1 MSPATPA
8 TPPTHDREE
17 TQPRFGPFRSS
28 PSPARP
34 PARHSG
40 AAGRLRIML
49 YRHRWLRWAAAAT
62 AALAVLTALGGDS
75 PDPAQAPAEAAP
87 PGPSTRLPPGTR
99 GVPVPVDSTVFAV
112 GDAVDVHAVL
122 DGAAVVRAALVVEAG
137 EDVDE
142 LIVAVPAEH
151 VDATVDALSTGG
163 VVLVLVPQPGPS
175 ESTTSSNDETPD
187 S

>member
-8 TPPTHDREE
+8 TPLAQDRDP
-17 TQPRFGPFRSS
+17 TQPRLGPFRSS

-34 PARHSG
+34 PARHSA

-49 YRHRWLRWAAAAT
+49 YRHRWLRWAAAAA
-62 AALAVLTALGGDS
+62 AALAVFAALSGDTS
-75 PDPAQAPAEAAP
+75 DPPQAPVEAVP

-122 DGAAVVRAALVVEAG
+122 DGAAVVRGAAIASVTT
-137 EDVDE
+137 DE
-142 LIVAVPAEH
+142 VILAVPSDR
-151 VDATVDALSTGG
+151 VDATVDALATGG
-163 VVLVLVPQPGPS
+163 VMLVLVPPPQRDPAAPTGA
-175 ESTTSSNDETPD
+175 TSG
-187 S
+187 

>member
-1 MSPATPA
+1 MSPATPPA
-8 TPPTHDREE
+8 PDRDP
-17 TQPRFGPFRSS
+17 TQPRLGPFRSS

-49 YRHRWLRWAAAAT
+49 YRHRWLRWAAAAG
-62 AALAVLTALGGDS
+62 AALAVLAALSGES
-75 PDPAQAPAEAAP
+75 SDPPQEPAEIAP

-122 DGAAVVRAALVVEAG
+122 DGAAVVLGAQVVSAAT
-137 EDVDE
+137 DE
-142 LIVAVPAEH
+142 VILAVPSDR
-151 VDATVDALSTGG
+151 VDATVDALATGG
-163 VVLVLVPQPGPS
+163 VMLVLVPPPQRDPAAPTYAPS
-175 ESTTSSNDETPD
+175 G
-187 S
+187 

>member
-8 TPPTHDREE
+8 AQDLEG

-34 PARHSG
+34 SARHSS

-49 YRHRWLRWAAAAT
+49 YRHRWLRWAAAAG
-62 AALAVLTALGGDS
+62 AALAILAALSGDS
-75 PDPAQAPAEAAP
+75 ADPPPAPAEIEP
-87 PGPSTRLPPGTR
+87 PGPSARLPSGTR

-122 DGAAVVRAALVVEAG
+122 DGAAVVRGAPVVSASTG
-137 EDVDE
+137 EVI
-142 LIVAVPAEH
+142 LAVPSDR
-151 VDATVDALSTGG
+151 VDATVDALATGG
-163 VVLVLVPQPGPS
+163 VILVLVPPPS
-175 ESTTSSNDETPD
+175 SQSPE
-187 S
+187 